1 VKLRVALLAADP
13 PDNAK
18 PARHIST
25 ARPGALGH
33 ALRDITH
40 MHVSSFRR
48 DWFSNP
54 TREML
59 AGAVATF
66 ALIPEVIAFSFVAGV
81 DPQVGLFASFVIGIV
96 IAFTGG
102 RPAMIS
108 AAAGSVALVAAPL
121 VHAHGLPYLFAAGL
135 LAGVIQVVFGLLR
148 LGVLMRFV
156 SKSVRTGFVNALAIL
171 IFGAQLPHI
180 IGGDWIAYAMLAA
193 GLAVIYIAPRI
204 TTAIPSPL
212 ICILLLTLASVGL
225 HLPVLTV
232 ADLGKLP
239 DSLPVFAWP
248 QVPLNLETLE
258 IIAGPALAIAMVG
271 LLESMMTASVVDDL
285 TDTTSDKN
293 RECAGLGIANAAAS
307 LFGGIAGCGMIGQTV
322 SNVKYGGRGRLSTLF
337 AGALLLILMVL
348 LKPWVS
354 QVPVAALVAI
364 MVMVSIDTFDWSSV
378 KTMVVHP
385 KTSSIVMLAT
395 VIVTVFTANLALGV
409 TVGVLLSGVFFTFK
423 VAKLLSVRK
432 DTDEAGERIAYHV
445 TGQVFFASAD
455 VFIDAFDIADAEGM
469 AVTIDLTHAHFW
481 DITAVAA
488 LDRVVQR
495 FKAHGVSVEVIG
507 LNEASATLIGR
518 LDNAPSLKEI

>member
-1 VKLRVALLAADP
+1 MLL
-13 PDNAK
+13 
-18 PARHIST
+18 
-25 ARPGALGH
+25 
-33 ALRDITH
+33 
-40 MHVSSFRR
+40 SSFRR
-48 DWFSNP
+48 DWSANP
-54 TREML
+54 MREML

-81 DPQVGLFASFVIGIV
+81 DPQVGLYASFVIGIV

-121 VHAHGLPYLFAAGL
+121 VHAHGLGYLFAAGL
-135 LAGVIQVVFGLLR
+135 LAGLIQIVFGLLR

-156 SKSVRTGFVNALAIL
+156 SRSVRTGFVNALAIL
-171 IFGAQLPHI
+171 IFAAQLPHI
-180 IGGDWIAYAMLAA
+180 IGSDVTAYAMLAA
-193 GLAVIYIAPRI
+193 GLAVIYLVPRM

-212 ICILLLTLASVGL
+212 ICILLLTVVSVTF
-225 HLPVLTV
+225 HLPVMTI

-239 DSLPVFAWP
+239 DQLPGFGWP
-248 QVPLNLETLE
+248 SVPLTLETLS

-285 TDTTSDKN
+285 TGTTSSKN
-293 RECAGLGIANAAAS
+293 RECTGLGLANAAAS

-337 AGALLLILMVL
+337 AGAFLLVLMVL

-378 KTMVVHP
+378 RTLVVHP
-385 KTSSIVMLAT
+385 KTSSVVMGATVLAT
-395 VIVTVFTANLALGV
+395 VLSSNLALGV

-423 VAKLLSVRK
+423 VARLLRIEPE
-432 DTDEAGERIAYHV
+432 TDLTAQHIRYRV
-445 TGQVFFASAD
+445 SGQVFFASAD
-455 VFIDAFDIADAEGM
+455 VFIDSFDIQAAEGM
-469 AVTIDLTHAHFW
+469 SVLIDLSEAHFW
-481 DITAVAA
+481 DITAVGA
-488 LDRVVQR
+488 LEKVVER
-495 FKAHGVSVEVIG
+495 FRLHGVPLEVSG
-507 LNEASATLIGR
+507 LNEASSTLVSSMNG
-518 LDNAPSLKEI
+518 LASQPG